1 LCHSAQK
8 RNGSFG
14 CFDEHKTYHL
24 VIFHIKTAKKLLLLN
39 GEIFLNMHNLFCKFS
54 FFCMKTPKLVHFM
67 LYESIMFFKNLHFLV
82 CLNKKGKVTIS
93 FFDEYALD
101 K

>member
-1 LCHSAQK
+1 
-8 RNGSFG
+8 
-14 CFDEHKTYHL
+14 
-24 VIFHIKTAKKLLLLN
+24 
-39 GEIFLNMHNLFCKFS
+39 
-54 FFCMKTPKLVHFM
+54 MKTPKLVHFM